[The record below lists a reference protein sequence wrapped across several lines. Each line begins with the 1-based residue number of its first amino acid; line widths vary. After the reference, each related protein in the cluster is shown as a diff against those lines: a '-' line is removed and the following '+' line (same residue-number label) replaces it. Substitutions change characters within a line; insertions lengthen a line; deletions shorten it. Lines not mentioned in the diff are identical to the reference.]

1 MSTKKYVKNH
11 NYEKGKNNC
20 VLNNHML
27 QFFTD
32 SLVDNKEWGRNMIS
46 IKELPQRCGVSV
58 ATVSKALNDKSDI
71 GEETKKRIR
80 ELADEMGYFP
90 NASARTLRSK
100 RSHCIGVLFGENGG
114 TALTD
119 EFFPK
124 VLNAFKI
131 AVEKRGYEIIFI
143 NKEVGGHTL
152 SYLEHCRYRGVD
164 GVVLAYTYYRDPEVI
179 ELIKSE
185 LPVVT
190 VDRIF
195 EEKTSVCFDYKK
207 GMRDLVTYIYEKG
220 HRKIAYIHGENS
232 QITAKR
238 VDSFYETMQ
247 SLGLSVPDT
256 YMKEGRYL
264 DFRKTR
270 QLTQE
275 LLDLPDPPTCIIYP
289 NDFSALGGIGA
300 IHDRKLTIP
309 EDISI
314 AGYDGI
320 PLAKAM
326 SPELTTLEQDSEKMG
341 EAIAERITALIENPG
356 KEPIKRIMIS
366 GKVSCGNSVK
376 NRN

>member
-1 MSTKKYVKNH
+1 MV
-11 NYEKGKNNC
+11 
-20 VLNNHML
+20 
-27 QFFTD
+27 
-32 SLVDNKEWGRNMIS
+32 S
-46 IKELPQRCGVSV
+46 IKELAQRCGVSV

-80 ELADEMGYFP
+80 EIADEMGYFP

-100 RSHCIGVLFGENGG
+100 RSYSIGVLFGGDRG

-124 VLNAFKI
+124 VLNAFKL

-143 NKEVGGHTL
+143 NKEVGSHTMT
-152 SYLEHCRYRGVD
+152 YLEHCRYRGVD

-195 EEKTSVCFDYKK
+195 EEKTSVCFDYEK
-207 GMRDLVTYIYEKG
+207 GIRDLVTYIYEKG

-232 QITAKR
+232 KITTKR
-238 VDSFYETMQ
+238 VDSFYETMKH
-247 SLGLSVPDT
+247 LGLSVPDT
-256 YMKEGRYL
+256 YVREGGYL
-264 DFRKTR
+264 DFRKAG
-270 QLTQE
+270 QLTKE

-326 SPELTTLEQDSEKMG
+326 SPELTTLKQDSEKMG

-356 KEPIKRIMIS
+356 KEPIKRIMIV

-376 NRN
+376 NRNRG